1 MWSLYVEE
9 RMVLGVRTRAKIL
22 LALLLTSTLL
32 SSHITKQVRLL
43 SAKLTSDSEKFQ
55 SKVRDSPVNL
65 LCDGKI
71 GLKSYLFLNKLCED
85 CFRLFRSSDVF
96 SACR

>member
-1 MWSLYVEE
+1 
-9 RMVLGVRTRAKIL
+9 MVLGDRTIARIL
-22 LALLLTSTLL
+22 LALFLTSPLL

-43 SAKLTSDSEKFQ
+43 SAKLSSGFEKFQ
-55 SKVRDSPVNL
+55 PQVRESPVNI